1 MFLYVRDGFVQASS
15 PNSAY
20 VHTCQAG
27 CHGRLSATIFFFFF
41 PFLFICFY
49 SLLTISQHRIFLGS
63 CSGIDLPIKTR
74 DKFLN
79 YSPKSYHPLEHQ
91 LQTVGFLVS
100 NEAKTPPRYL
110 SGSLLSQKRR
120 GKQKITKNKENLAYV
135 YWLYRLL
142 CCILGLYTNSKL
154 VRAIVFYIWYS
165 RRHRMTQDECMPH
178 SSSNS
183 FLISFRAQHRER
195 IIPKTTTK
203 MSVSPSRR
211 AATKQMMMMR
221 KHPKNL

>member
-1 MFLYVRDGFVQASS
+1 VSICSGWFCTGFFAELCVCPYLS
-15 PNSAY
+15 
-20 VHTCQAG
+20 
-27 CHGRLSATIFFFFF
+27 GRLPWATERHNLFFSF
-41 PFLFICFY
+41 PLFIYLFLY
-49 SLLTISQHRIFLGS
+49 SLLTIPQHRIFLGS

-100 NEAKTPPRYL
+100 NEAKTPSRYL

-142 CCILGLYTNSKL
+142 CCILGLYTNSKKL
-154 VRAIVFYIWYS
+154 VRAIVFYIWY
-165 RRHRMTQDECMPH
+165 
-178 SSSNS
+178 
-183 FLISFRAQHRER
+183 
-195 IIPKTTTK
+195 
-203 MSVSPSRR
+203 
-211 AATKQMMMMR
+211 
-221 KHPKNL
+221 